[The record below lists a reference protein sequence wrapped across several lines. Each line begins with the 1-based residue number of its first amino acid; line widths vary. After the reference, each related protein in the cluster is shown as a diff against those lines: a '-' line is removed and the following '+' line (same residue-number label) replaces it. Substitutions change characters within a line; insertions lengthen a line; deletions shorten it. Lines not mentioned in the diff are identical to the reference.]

1 MKLSKITAAFAAV
14 SMSLTVMSTVSLADD
29 SDIIYSTAD
38 LNNGSKNVMVKDLSL
53 DADGSF
59 KWICDANKAGYDVD
73 TSAAKV
79 VIEITPDADI
89 TEGTTVFT
97 FFDTADGTEYHID
110 ADDLISAGTV
120 DTYAASFDELEHL
133 AKSILSDDNEKN
145 NAFVGD
151 LRLCTAG
158 TVSIYISGAKYTKTA
173 SSSETLHSSSIVYES
188 SSSKA
193 APDSSEDTSAHPDN
207 NSSKPANTASGTNPS
222 TGSAALTVVCIA
234 LAGAAAVT
242 AKKKK

>member
-1 MKLSKITAAFAAV
+1 MKLSKISAAFAAV
-14 SMSLTVMSTVSLADD
+14 SVALAVMSTVSFADD
-29 SDIIYSTAD
+29 ADIIYSAAD
-38 LNNGSKNVMVKDLSL
+38 LSNGSKSVIVKDLRL
-53 DADGSF
+53 NDNGSF

-110 ADDLISAGTV
+110 ADDFISAGTV
-120 DTYAASFDELEHL
+120 DTYAASFDELERL
-133 AKSILSDDNEKN
+133 AKSILPDDNEKLN

-151 LRLCTAG
+151 IKLCTAG
-158 TVSIYISGAKYTKTA
+158 TVSIYITGAKYTETA
-173 SSSETLHSSSIVYES
+173 SSSETTRS

-193 APDSSEDTSAHPDN
+193 APDSSEDTSAHPDD
-207 NSSKPANTASGTNPS
+207 NSSRPANTASGTNPS
-222 TGSAALTVVCIA
+222 TGPAAITVVCIA